1 MSNKVITFHYTL
13 SDVDGNPIESSR
25 EREPITFMSGMGMI
39 VPGLERAL
47 VDYAAG
53 QQGRVEVKAEDGY
66 GLIDFGKYVQ
76 VPRAALPKED
86 VKEGDMF
93 QSDQA
98 PHPFTVKKVT
108 ETHVVLDGNHPLAGE
123 DLFFEV
129 EVLETREASEQ
140 ELQEFQEM
148 IAQAQRATEDQA

>member
-1 MSNKVITFHYTL
+1 MKVIAFHYTL
-13 SDVDGNPIESSR
+13 ADADGKVIESSR
-25 EREPITFMSGMGMI
+25 ERAPIVFMSGEGMI
-39 VPGLERAL
+39 VPGLEKAL

-53 QQGRVEVKAEDGY
+53 QQGKVEVKAEDGY

-86 VKEGDMF
+86 VQEGDMF

-98 PHPFTVKKVT
+98 PYPFTVKEVH

-129 EVLETREASEQ
+129 EVVETREASGQ
-140 ELQEFQEM
+140 EIREFQEM
-148 IAQAQRATEDQA
+148 AAGAREKSA